1 MMVSII
7 DCPRV
12 LYLSEK
18 GIDAFRHVKFNGLL
32 LFALAVLM
40 QAFPSNYSDMT
51 DYAMKYLTNAAIVA
65 VSLAAVIAIVYG
77 AMKAI
82 GSKVRFWH
90 YFGSL
95 SGVMF
100 LVSFSSIAIAF
111 LLINFGMLI
120 GYPDVAF
127 KLVQGSF
134 IVYYMF
140 VVFAWSSERLAGI
153 DEPKGMLGGL
163 VSLALVY
170 VFHLVLN
177 LLP

>member
-1 MMVSII
+1 MVSIA

-12 LYLSEK
+12 LYFGEK
-18 GIDAFRHVKFNGLL
+18 GIDAVRHVKFDGIL

-51 DYAMKYLTNAAIVA
+51 DYTIKYLTNAGIVA
-65 VSLAAVIAIVYG
+65 VSLAVMISIVYG
-77 AMKAI
+77 AMRVV
-82 GSKVRFWH
+82 GSKVRFRQ
-90 YFGSL
+90 YFGHL
-95 SGVMF
+95 SAVMF
-100 LVSFSSIAIAF
+100 LISFSSIAIAF
-111 LLINFGMLI
+111 LLINFGMVI

-153 DEPKGMLGGL
+153 DEPKGAFGGL

-170 VFHLVLN
+170 VFHLMLN